1 MIKARS
7 KKISMLLILAMMMT
21 LFVGVGTASAATD
34 NVALTIP
41 EVGTSGSGVTLGTL
55 KITESDATVGSI
67 DGGQQVTINLPKGV
81 SYDTAPTTGSA
92 IGNYVDVA
100 GLVPAGLTAAIVA
113 GSSKSLTIGITGA
126 HPGTANASLSFLF
139 NAAGVST
146 VTLDG
151 PDEEIA
157 VEIYAPNSGI
167 TQGNVIVAR
176 STSAGTTTTVM
187 EEKTVAVGTNKTV
200 GTIRIA
206 ETRSNGVKTGDSIKI
221 VAPSDITIVSAAADI
236 SAANWTVA
244 SETVGQNGDGYSQW
258 TIKVN
263 PTAAGATPGF
273 LNLVLKVDVDDRDFN
288 GPIDF
293 TVKGDNVTTQ
303 KITVGKVADYNIEV
317 EAKGDPKT
325 VKAGFAGQGL
335 QDLTIKE
342 NLAGSFVNNRDFV
355 LELPSYAH
363 WQTVPTITVEK
374 GNGAFA
380 ADQTVA
386 GTTLDNQR
394 HKLTFTYTALAGA
407 APTKTEFTFEDLKI
421 FVDAD
426 APEGDLTV
434 TADGRALG
442 GDFEVVLG
450 KVVKPV
456 TASADATDVKIGLA
470 NQKASDI
477 TITEAAAGML
487 KYEVTTVDDDYDKT
501 ALTVAAGTLTNNVK
515 SKLVLDLPDGV
526 KFSNKP
532 TVEVTEGDLKLK
544 DYDVKLAN
552 NGNQLEI
559 PISKTSSEASTIVV
573 SDIEYTLDRTVPEAE
588 VYVQIT
594 GTAVDCIEPNDE
606 AVVKVANATTVT
618 PAPGDYKNEV
628 SFVIGASSYTVNGV
642 EQAMDVAPYIKNS
655 RTYMPIRYV
664 AYALGIDDNNIL
676 WDGVNRTVTLMKGD
690 KVVQLQIG
698 SNNILINGAAV
709 TMDVAPEITSDR
721 TMLPAR
727 WVAQAFGASVGW
739 DEATQTVTIN

>member
-92 IGNYVDVA
+92 IAQYVDVT
-100 GLVPAGLTAAIVA
+100 GLSGTLAASIVA

-126 HPGTANASLSFLF
+126 AGATNSSLSFLF

-244 SETVGQNGDGYSQW
+244 SEAVGQNGDGYSQW

-263 PTAAGATPGF
+263 QTAAGATPGF

-394 HKLTFTYTALAGA
+394 HKLTFTYTALAG
-407 APTKTEFTFEDLKI
+407 PTKTEFTFEDLKI

-456 TASADATDVKIGLA
+456 TASADVTDVKIGLA